1 MLLLLLLT
9 ACDQPSDIGTVALT
23 PDQEDRGEDGTLFTP
38 NTQSFLR
45 GHHWLDGVSMVEL
58 LSTQSGGRLV
68 LANSGDHLTLEN
80 VALEQL
86 VPRLHYAPASPPDAF
101 DAMNLMLAEY
111 SRNGLTLPY
120 GEPGDTAPHF
130 QTSLTTELPWSLSA
144 PFQFEP
150 APRVRPLRMGIVNNC
165 LAPGLWEL
173 TASDRAGELYHSW
186 FTFPEGAYSA
196 LVAQTN
202 GVSEDFAVEA
212 TQWRAEAVPA
222 GLSRLRTIIEDLGV
236 VPARLAPDG
245 EIGFSSQSSRRKL
258 AQAFVQVGAENPR
271 QPITRQELISE
282 PVQLV
287 DFVPPGKY
295 AQQQRRTFDL
305 TFLSAPASAT
315 VRTVTPKT
323 AYRWQTDPPPPQETT
338 IEIELDLT
346 THRIVLGNLPLALL
360 VPQEE
365 FAIHG
370 FGVGVLAAS
379 TPAERRLLLLSQ
391 GPAPSFAYLLDET
404 GQQVL
409 NSHDRGIEQ
418 VFIRA
423 HVRGSTPYWEI
434 TVTSFER
441 IVDLV
446 RFHIEMPAALHEA
459 ARAAAGQYISPVYFT
474 YRDDNL
480 R

>member
-1 MLLLLLLT
+1 MLLLLLT
-9 ACDQPSDIGTVALT
+9 SCDQPTDLGTVPLA
-23 PDQEDRGEDGTLFTP
+23 PDQEDRGADGTWFTP

-45 GHHWLDGVSMVEL
+45 GHHWLDGVAQV
-58 LSTQSGGRLV
+58 TVQSDAGRGRFV
-68 LANSGDHLTLEN
+68 LASGDDHLTLEN
-80 VALEQL
+80 VELEQL
-86 VPRLHYAPASPPDAF
+86 VPRLHYPPASPPDAF

-111 SRNGLTLPY
+111 SRNGLTLPF

-130 QTSLTTELPWSLSA
+130 QTSLNTEVPWSLSDA
-144 PFQFEP
+144 FQFEP
-150 APRVRPLRMGIVNNC
+150 APRVRPLRVGIVNNC

-173 TASDRAGELYHSW
+173 TASDRAGELHHSW
-186 FTFPEGAYSA
+186 FSFPDAAYAA
-196 LVAQTN
+196 LIAETN
-202 GVSEDFAVEA
+202 GVSEDFAEA
-212 TQWRAEAVPA
+212 AVVWRTEAVA
-222 GLSRLRTIIEDLGV
+222 ADLSRLRTVTADLGTV
-236 VPARLAPDG
+236 SARLAPDG

-258 AQAFVQVGAENPR
+258 SQAFVQVGDVEPR
-271 QPITRQELISE
+271 RPTTRQELVTE
-282 PVQLV
+282 LVQLV

-295 AQQQRRTFDL
+295 AREQRRTFDL
-305 TFLSAPASAT
+305 TFLGSPQGAV
-315 VRTVTPKT
+315 VRTVTPRT
-323 AYRWQTDPPPPQETT
+323 GYRWQTEQDHTARTT

-346 THRIVLGNLPLALL
+346 THRIVMGNLPLDLL

-404 GQQVL
+404 GEQVL

-418 VFIRA
+418 IFIRA
-423 HVRGSTPYWEI
+423 YVRDSTPYWEV

-446 RFHIEMPAALHEA
+446 RFHIEMPAELHQA
-459 ARAAAGQYISPVYFT
+459 ARDAAGQYVSPVYFT
-474 YRDDNL
+474 YQDDNL